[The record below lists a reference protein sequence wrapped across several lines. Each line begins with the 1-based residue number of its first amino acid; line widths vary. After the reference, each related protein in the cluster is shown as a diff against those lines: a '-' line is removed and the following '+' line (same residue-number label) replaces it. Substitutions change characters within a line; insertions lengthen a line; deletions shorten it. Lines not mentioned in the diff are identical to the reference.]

1 MNIGLYSGVSSARA
15 NERRLEGIAANL
27 ANVDTNAYKRI
38 STGTQAMQIPGG
50 GPNDLALKTNSRM
63 DFTQGLL
70 KPSSSPYHV
79 ALMGPGFFAVEGPNG
94 EMYTRNGAFHVN
106 DEGVLQSS
114 EGYPVA
120 WESRGD
126 PIDPSGEMVTIDGRG
141 YVRQGRAD
149 IGKLKVTDFTRTDRL
164 STNGDGYFQP
174 TRANQ
179 EIATDAVV
187 HQQRLEGS
195 NVSSIDELVALI
207 SIQRNFESARN
218 VMSLIDQSYGRL
230 TQMR

>member
-1 MNIGLYSGVSSARA
+1 MNIGLYSGVSSASA

-38 STGTQAMQIPGG
+38 STGTQATQIPGG
-50 GPNDLALKTNSRM
+50 GPNDLALKTNSQM
-63 DFTQGLL
+63 DFSQGLL

-79 ALMGPGFFAVEGPNG
+79 ALMGPGFFAVEGPVG
-94 EMYTRNGAFHVN
+94 EMYTRNGAFHV
-106 DEGVLQSS
+106 DDAGILQTS

-120 WESRGD
+120 WEQRGD

-141 YVRQGRAD
+141 VVRQGRSEV
-149 IGKLKVTDFTRTDRL
+149 GKLKVTDFTQVGRL
-164 STNGDGYFQP
+164 GTNGDGYFQS
-174 TRANQ
+174 TRANR
-179 EIATDAVV
+179 EIPTDAVV

-195 NVSSIDELVALI
+195 NVSSIDELVAMI
-207 SIQRNFESARN
+207 SIQRSFESARS

-230 TQMR
+230 TQSR